1 MTQYHGDDTVEPGTY
16 LNLRRLR
23 VETLEEKGRLP
34 GDGAAV
40 WRRVPETML
49 LVAAPFVGLLYVV
62 FLPLIGFLML
72 GKVVA
77 EWAAAQAADA
87 LGATV
92 RVLRPAWQPAV
103 AFLGR
108 GRRTPEGEDAREERP
123 DPWAETARAAAAED
137 VAGDTTADAAAEE
150 GKR

>member
-1 MTQYHGDDTVEPGTY
+1 MTRYHGNDTVEAGTY
-16 LNLRRLR
+16 LNLRKLR
-23 VETLEEKGRLP
+23 VESLEEEGRLP
-34 GDGAAV
+34 GDGATV
-40 WRRVPETML
+40 WRPVPEAML

-77 EWAAAQAADA
+77 EWAAGQVADA

-92 RVLRPAWQPAV
+92 RVLSPAWQPAV

-108 GRRTPEGEDAREERP
+108 GKRKRGPEKAREETP
-123 DPWAETARAAAAED
+123 DAWADTVREEVAEDAVEEAAAE
-137 VAGDTTADAAAEE
+137 ADE
-150 GKR
+150 R

>member
-1 MTQYHGDDTVEPGTY
+1 MTRYRGNDMVEAGTY

-23 VETLEEKGRLP
+23 AETLEEAGRLP
-34 GDGAAV
+34 GDGATA

-49 LVAAPFVGLLYVV
+49 LVAAPFVGLLYVI

-77 EWAAAQAADA
+77 EWAAGQVADA

-108 GRRTPEGEDAREERP
+108 GRRKREGETAREERP
-123 DPWAETARAAAAED
+123 DAWAEAARAEAAED
-137 VAGDTTADAAAEE
+137 AGEDVAADAGGEE
-150 GKR
+150 GER

>member
-1 MTQYHGDDTVEPGTY
+1 
-16 LNLRRLR
+16 
-23 VETLEEKGRLP
+23 
-34 GDGAAV
+34 
-40 WRRVPETML
+40 ML

-77 EWAAAQAADA
+77 EWAAEQVADA

-108 GRRTPEGEDAREERP
+108 GKRKRGPEKAREETP
-123 DPWAETARAAAAED
+123 DAWADTVREEVTEDAVEEAAAE
-137 VAGDTTADAAAEE
+137 ADE
-150 GKR
+150 R

>member
-1 MTQYHGDDTVEPGTY
+1 MTRYHGNDTVEPGTY
-16 LNLRRLR
+16 LNLRRMR
-23 VETLEEKGRLP
+23 VEAMEEEGRLP

-49 LVAAPFVGLLYVV
+49 LVAAPFVGLLYVI

-77 EWAAAQAADA
+77 EWAARHVADA
-87 LGATV
+87 LDATV

-108 GRRTPEGEDAREERP
+108 GRRTRKGDKAREERP
-123 DPWAETARAAAAED
+123 DAWADAARAAAAEE
-137 VAGDTTADAAAEE
+137 VAEDADAEE
-150 GKR
+150 GER